1 MAYSIVEH
9 RHRFAA
15 WAAASAASVMG
26 CRFSVQQGR
35 AILEQAGIGALIE
48 TPAALPAPSEMDAA
62 HRKWRE
68 LIIEAAASRG
78 LVFTH
83 GVAAKLL
90 NVYLK
95 SAFVCGGHHE
105 HPSVKSLHPP
115 IDSVLVKALCD
126 ENMGGLRAEWLKAR
140 RTRWS
145 KLSGEGYEAI
155 ISAIRRGMPNAALW
169 EVEQHW
175 RGYR

>member
-1 MAYSIVEH
+1 
-9 RHRFAA
+9 
-15 WAAASAASVMG
+15 
-26 CRFSVQQGR
+26 
-35 AILEQAGIGALIE
+35 
-48 TPAALPAPSEMDAA
+48 MDAA

-68 LIIEAAASRG
+68 LIIGAAASRG

-95 SAFVCGGHHE
+95 SAFVCGGHHD
-105 HPSVKSLHPP
+105 HPSVKALHPP
-115 IDSVLVKALCD
+115 IDSVLLKALCD
-126 ENMGGLRAEWLKAR
+126 ENMGGLREEWLKAR

-145 KLSGEGYEAI
+145 KLNAEGYEAVI
-155 ISAIRRGMPNAALW
+155 AAIRRGMPNVALW

-175 RGYR
+175 RGYQ